1 MKFLWNNASR
11 RSRQSFLWR
20 RPSGGIVY
28 PFLIWEGDGNWKPT
42 FVTSPAWDTLLSGPA
57 YKYLNLLSAPAG
69 NTLDGLSSIGATTN
83 NYKGIVTLPP
93 LPASLSVTLT
103 FNISNAVTSISSP
116 TVRAMNLGYPDFDA
130 DQLTYMDFPK
140 WEVGSFSLNNF
151 NSVSPT
157 TTRFSFPEYRGI
169 GVGSPQAAN
178 LYLNDGI
185 HNFDFPKLVALYALN
200 LENSDPDTYPFTC
213 TFPVLATV
221 ESLYIT
227 QCTTTGNGKVINLP
241 SLNTVSGNNNCY
253 VLADSF
259 YAPLL
264 ATVGAG
270 TNPTFGS
277 IGARLKNLDIALTEF
292 NGNGITVYFDALSNA
307 VTCKLLGQSVVNSH
321 GNIYVSV
328 GGYTYDA
335 ADALWNSFSDSLLA
349 GFTAATISGPLPTGG
364 YLNPF
369 VGVLTSRGYTC
380 IFV

>member
-28 PFLIWEGDGNWKPT
+28 PFKIWEGSETSIPT
-42 FVTSPAWDTLLSGPA
+42 FVTSPAWNTLLSGPA
-57 YKYLNLLSAPAG
+57 YKNLNLLSAPTG
-69 NTLDGLSSIGATTN
+69 NTLDGLSSIGATEVS
-83 NYKGIVTLPP
+83 YYGIVTLPP
-93 LPASLSVTLT
+93 LVASLSVTLN
-103 FNISNAVTSISSP
+103 FSISDRATSISSP
-116 TVRAMNLGYPDFDA
+116 TVRAMNLGYPDFDV

-151 NSVSPT
+151 NSVSPS

-169 GVGSPQAAN
+169 GIGVPQAAN
-178 LYLNDGI
+178 LFLNDGI

-241 SLNTVSGNNNCY
+241 SLTTVSGIDNCY

-259 YAPLL
+259 YAPLFT
-264 ATVGAG
+264 TVGVG
-270 TNPTFGS
+270 SNVTFGEN
-277 IGARLKNLDIALTEF
+277 GARLYNLDVGLNILAGRVLYVWMDNIAGIF
-292 NGNGITVYFDALSNA
+292 NLFSGSINTG
-307 VTCKLLGQSVVNSH
+307 H
-321 GNIYVSV
+321 GDIWIYVTTV
-328 GGYTYDA
+328 TLA
-335 ADALWNSFSDSLLA
+335 QADSLWQTLA
-349 GFTAATISGPLPTGG
+349 DTLFTGG
-364 YLNPF
+364 PYSINAPQPTLGILDLN
-369 VGVLTSRGYTC
+369 VTILQGRGYTC
-380 IFV
+380 GFTV